1 MPLATRLVSIRDRL
15 REIRIL
21 ASCGFLETL
30 VLQGSTP
37 PHSLQRRPGWRLQ
50 SALVRRREQRGTI
63 MERKNL
69 NSDIHSLAEIRL
81 EQSDGRS
88 ANVNELMV
96 SSGQA
101 LYRDYSRHV
110 ST

>member
-1 MPLATRLVSIRDRL
+1 
-15 REIRIL
+15 
-21 ASCGFLETL
+21 
-30 VLQGSTP
+30 
-37 PHSLQRRPGWRLQ
+37 
-50 SALVRRREQRGTI
+50 